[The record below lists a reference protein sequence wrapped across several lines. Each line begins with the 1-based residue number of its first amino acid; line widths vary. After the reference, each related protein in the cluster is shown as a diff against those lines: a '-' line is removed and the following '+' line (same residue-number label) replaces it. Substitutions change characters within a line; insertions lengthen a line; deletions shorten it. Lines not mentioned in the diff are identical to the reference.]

1 VTGGATGSPGTP
13 LRVAVL
19 GVTGRMGHC
28 LVRGIGESPERYALV
43 GALAAPGVPE
53 LGRDAGEAA
62 GLGRHLGVLVTDDRA
77 TALAAAEVAVD
88 FTNVAA
94 TPANLDA
101 CVARGCALLLGTT
114 GLEPS
119 HHAALDAAS
128 RHIAL
133 VQAANTSLGVNLL
146 ATLVERA
153 AAALPPDYDVE
164 IVEAHHRHKLDAPS
178 GTALRLGEAAA
189 AGRGVR
195 LRDVTAPP
203 RAGHADPRRSG
214 TIGFAVVRG
223 GDIVGDHTVILAG
236 PGERLE
242 LGHRAHD
249 RMTFAHG
256 ALRAAQWLR
265 GRAPG
270 RYTMADVLGLSA

>member
-1 VTGGATGSPGTP
+1 VSPV
-13 LRVAVL
+13 RVAVL

-28 LVRGIGESPERYALV
+28 LVRGIADSVGGAAPLQLV

-53 LGRDAGEAA
+53 LGRDAGEAV
-62 GLGRHLGVLVTDDRA
+62 GLGRRCGVTVTDDRA
-77 TALAAAEVAVD
+77 LALATAEVAVD
-88 FTNVAA
+88 FTHVGAA
-94 TPANLDA
+94 LANLEA

-114 GLEPS
+114 GLDAA
-119 HHAALDAAS
+119 HHAALDAAA
-128 RHIAL
+128 RRIAL

-146 ATLVERA
+146 ATLVQRA
-153 AAALPPDYDVE
+153 AAALPADYDIE
-164 IVEAHHRHKLDAPS
+164 IVEAHHRHKVDAPS

-189 AGRGVR
+189 AGRGETLESLKVAA
-195 LRDVTAPP
+195 RDGLT
-203 RAGHADPRRSG
+203 GPRREG

-223 GDIVGDHTVILAG
+223 GDIVGDHTVIYAG
-236 PGERLE
+236 PGERIE

-256 ALRAAQWLR
+256 ALRAARWLH

-270 RYTMADVLGLSA
+270 RYTMADVLGLG